1 MEVMK
6 KLSENV
12 EMSKEATKPEKC
24 ALSYRYLRSAASEFH
39 LQYNLGPELKRKFE
53 TEYVQRSS
61 DFLQM
66 ALKHARE
73 ALKNLKPNNTEQ
85 ILLYLQQVCICIG
98 CVFND
103 NILKIGGSSEKI
115 QQIAITEIENIM
127 NEYIYE
133 NKILVEYLQKLF
145 KPSGRIS
152 AKQKQE
158 NLLVLRNVFDLIN
171 IEKLFSLQ
179 TNFYNSDLKNFID
192 PLFKTV
198 NLSGTKFQCNPDVI

>member
-1 MEVMK
+1 
-6 KLSENV
+6 
-12 EMSKEATKPEKC
+12 MS
-24 ALSYRYLRSAASEFH
+24 
-39 LQYNLGPELKRKFE
+39 
-53 TEYVQRSS
+53 
-61 DFLQM
+61 
-66 ALKHARE
+66 
-73 ALKNLKPNNTEQ
+73 
-85 ILLYLQQVCICIG
+85 
-98 CVFND
+98 
-103 NILKIGGSSEKI
+103 
-115 QQIAITEIENIM
+115 
-127 NEYIYE
+127 EYIYE

-198 NLSGTKFQCNPDVI
+198 NLSGTKFQCNPDVIKSIFVDHITITNNKKTQTNDFKSHFFIEDKRLLLTGLTNGNVQIWDINTSKCIQTLKGETHRSINCLYHNKDANELYCGLDNGHISVWDLTNYKCIITSIKGHMYGVDFITYHNNTNTI